1 VARYSIKK
9 SDISVEGFF
18 AEPAFNLLHAN
29 SEVLSVVVSCLSD
42 YCPIRGTDI
51 RIEQDSSTVG
61 NTNVVFKLH
70 PLNGIARIS
79 VDKAQI
85 VLFSPHTQEVDFIS
99 RLSSSYFDAIS
110 EVLSTGLYGHH
121 LVEISFHAALENT
134 SPADHTSQFIS
145 VPTGDSN
152 HAIGHSVTHYFGKQ
166 SPRLH
171 SSITLDMS
179 WEFSDCV
186 FVRAAMGFDANEIST
201 TGLKEQVVSHSKS
214 LLALVGLE
222 AI

>member
-70 PLNGIARIS
+70 PLNGIGRIS

-110 EVLSTGLYGHH
+110 EVLSTWLIRASSG
-121 LVEISFHAALENT
+121 SN
-134 SPADHTSQFIS
+134 FIS
-145 VPTGDSN
+145 RRTGKYLTSRSHQPIYFSSN
-152 HAIGHSVTHYFGKQ
+152 G
-166 SPRLH
+166 
-171 SSITLDMS
+171 
-179 WEFSDCV
+179 
-186 FVRAAMGFDANEIST
+186 
-201 TGLKEQVVSHSKS
+201 
-214 LLALVGLE
+214 
-222 AI
+222 